1 MSRKN
6 IEVVLYSHIKDT
18 VSTAEMVVTEED
30 ISDINRLLGAFDYI
44 KTRSKDWGIE
54 FRREELVIIGVL

>member
-6 IEVVLYSHIKDT
+6 IEVVLYSHEKDMIN
-18 VSTAEMVVTEED
+18 TAEMVVTEED

-44 KTRSKDWGIE
+44 KTKSEDWGIE

>member
-6 IEVVLYSHIKDT
+6 IEVVLYSHEKDT

-44 KTRSKDWGIE
+44 KARSKDWGIE
-54 FRREELVIIGVL
+54 FKREELVIIGVL